1 MKYLGL
7 ILWVLMGY
15 LLAMTVLELRGDPAL
30 AVLAGCMATS
40 VLQRFYSVSGS
51 WK

>member
-7 ILWVLMGY
+7 ILWVLLGY
-15 LLAMTVLELRGDPAL
+15 LTAMTVLELRGDTAL

-40 VLQRFYSVSGS
+40 ILQRFYTTSGA